1 MPSCCSKRFQD
12 SKMAFGTI
20 LIVFSFLATAKAE
33 CEIHEHVETDYDSYY
48 NITDLGL
55 AALLDNGTDAVD
67 NFIKEVRLF
76 TLLIPILIVCCKIH
90 TGVTWSI

>member
-1 MPSCCSKRFQD
+1 MSSCYSRRFQETE
-12 SKMAFGTI
+12 MAFGTI

-33 CEIHEHVETDYDSYY
+33 CEIHEHVETDDNSYY

-67 NFIKEVRLF
+67 DLIKEVRLF
-76 TLLIPILIVCCKIH
+76 TLLIPTLIVCCKIH